1 MTTLR
6 LAGLTRRFEGY
17 LAVDDVSLDVAD
29 GEFLTLLGPSGC
41 GKTTTLRMVA
51 GFLNPDIGDIWF
63 GDRRMTEVPPH
74 QRNTAMVFQS
84 YALFPH
90 MSVAENVGFGLMMRK
105 VPTAERDRRVAEA
118 IEIVSLTGLEKR
130 RPGQLSGGQQQRV
143 ALARAIVTRP
153 DILLFDEPLSNLD
166 AKLRE
171 RVRIEIRELQKRLGI
186 TSIYVTHDQ
195 DEALVMSDR
204 IVVMNKGRIEQIG
217 EPDSIY
223 RRPKTAFVADFLGLA
238 NIVEGTLDGGGQIT
252 TPFGT
257 LQVTDAANINA
268 RQVKIC
274 WRPEDMK
281 LGDMKLVGAGQQNRI
296 TGTARHVIFRGNV
309 TEVRLE
315 VNGQIL
321 RAQVDSDQQIR
332 DGDTLTF
339 GLAADRIRMLA

>member
-1 MTTLR
+1 
-6 LAGLTRRFEGY
+6 
-17 LAVDDVSLDVAD
+17 
-29 GEFLTLLGPSGC
+29 
-41 GKTTTLRMVA
+41 
-51 GFLNPDIGDIWF
+51 
-63 GDRRMTEVPPH
+63 
-74 QRNTAMVFQS
+74 
-84 YALFPH
+84 
-90 MSVAENVGFGLMMRK
+90 
-105 VPTAERDRRVAEA
+105 
-118 IEIVSLTGLEKR
+118 
-130 RPGQLSGGQQQRV
+130 
-143 ALARAIVTRP
+143 
-153 DILLFDEPLSNLD
+153 LFDEPLSNLD

-217 EPDSIY
+217 EPGSIY

-238 NIVEGTLDGGGQIT
+238 NIVEGTLEDGGRVT

-257 LQVTDAANINA
+257 LQVADAADIDTH
-268 RQVKIC
+268 QVKIC

-281 LGDMKLVGAGQQNRI
+281 LAGTGQNSI

-321 RAQVDSDQQIR
+321 RAQIDSDQQIR
-332 DGDTLTF
+332 DGDTLSF
-339 GLAADRIRMLA
+339 GLAADKIRLLA